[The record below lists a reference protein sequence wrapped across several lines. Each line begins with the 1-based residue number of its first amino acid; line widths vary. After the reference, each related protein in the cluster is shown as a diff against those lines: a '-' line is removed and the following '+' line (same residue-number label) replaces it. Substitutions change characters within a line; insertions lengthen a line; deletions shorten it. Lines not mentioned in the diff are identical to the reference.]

1 MKKFILQ
8 LVLIIT
14 LLTLVSC
21 GNSSKISDK
30 KVLRI
35 GYPGTQSALA
45 GVAGIAQEKGYIDSY
60 LKELGY
66 SVEYISFPSA
76 GPGVNEA
83 LASNEIDVAI
93 YADFPAILIQS
104 KGVNTSLIGI
114 TDNYTTSA
122 IVVSN
127 NSDISSVK
135 DLKGKRIGFTKG
147 TYMHKYIYEILALSG
162 IKLDEVEL
170 INTTDGEA
178 ALQGNSIDAIVTTDW
193 NEGVLVQTKKIAKTL
208 DSSKNHQDI
217 TAQTV
222 IVGNKEY
229 LNKNEEA
236 VVAFLKALIK
246 GKEFLIENTDEAF
259 DILTNTGYSRE
270 VISNLMG
277 KDDNK
282 FDFVSLDI
290 TEDSIKK
297 LQSSKEFMLKN
308 NIISKDFDINQW
320 VDRSFY
326 EKAIK

>member
-1 MKKFILQ
+1 MKKFTLQ
-8 LVLIIT
+8 LVLIIA

-21 GNSSKISDK
+21 GNSSKTRDK

-45 GVAGIAQEKGYIDSY
+45 GVAGIAQEKGYIDAY

-83 LASNEIDVAI
+83 LASNEIDIAI
-93 YADFPAILIQS
+93 YADFPGILIES
-104 KGVNTSLIGI
+104 KGVDTSLIGI

-127 NSDISSVK
+127 DSDISSVK
-135 DLKGKRIGFTKG
+135 DLKGKRIGFTRG
-147 TYMHKYIYEILALSG
+147 TYMHKYIYEILALNG

-170 INTTDGEA
+170 INTTDGES

-193 NEGVLVQTKKIAKTL
+193 SEGILVQTKKIAKTL
-208 DSSKNHQDI
+208 DSSKDHEDI

-222 IVGNKEY
+222 IVGNKKY
-229 LNKNEEA
+229 LNKNEDA

-259 DILTNTGYSRE
+259 DILTNTGYSKE
-270 VISNLMG
+270 VLSTLMG

-297 LQSSKEFMLKN
+297 LEVSKDFMLN
-308 NIISKDFDINQW
+308 NDIISKDFDINSW
-320 VDRSFY
+320 IDRSFY
-326 EKAIK
+326 EKANK

>member
-8 LVLIIT
+8 LVLIIS
-14 LLTLVSC
+14 LLTLISC
-21 GNSSKISDK
+21 GNSSKTSND
-30 KVLRI
+30 KVLKI
-35 GYPGTQSALA
+35 GYPGTQSALS
-45 GVAGIAQEKGYIDSY
+45 GVAGIAQQKGFIDSY

-66 SVEYISFPSA
+66 SVEYIGFPSA

-83 LASNEIDVAI
+83 LASNEIDIAI
-93 YADFPAILIQS
+93 YADFPGILIES

-127 NSDISSVK
+127 ESDISSVK
-135 DLKGKRIGFTKG
+135 ELKGKRIGFTKG
-147 TYMHKYIYEILALSG
+147 TYMHKYIYEILALNG

-170 INTTDGEA
+170 INTTDGES
-178 ALQGNSIDAIVTTDW
+178 ALQGNSIDTIVTTDW
-193 NEGVLVQTKKIAKTL
+193 SEGVLVQTKKIAKTI
-208 DSSKNHQDI
+208 DSSKNHEDI

-229 LNKNEEA
+229 LNKNDDA

-246 GKEFLIENTDEAF
+246 GKEFLIESSDEAF
-259 DILTNTGYSRE
+259 DILTNTGYSKE

-282 FDFVSLDI
+282 FDFVSLNI
-290 TEDSIKK
+290 TDESIEK
-297 LQSSKEFMLKN
+297 LESSKEFMLKN
-308 NIISKDFDINQW
+308 NIISKDFDMNEWI
-320 VDRSFY
+320 DKSFY